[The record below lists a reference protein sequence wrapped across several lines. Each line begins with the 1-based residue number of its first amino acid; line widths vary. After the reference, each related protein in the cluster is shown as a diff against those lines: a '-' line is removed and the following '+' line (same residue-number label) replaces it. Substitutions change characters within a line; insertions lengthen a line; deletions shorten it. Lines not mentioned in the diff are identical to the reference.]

1 MGSASSKFKKYLQH
15 GDEFAAMQ
23 VFQSSPELRKNLDPN
38 LSYGDSHHHN
48 TALHY
53 AAKHGMK
60 HLLRTFLND
69 LGGNPNK
76 KNGCNETSLHAACQ
90 LSQQKSFSAQERRAA
105 CVALLLQWRGVPLN
119 SGGRERVDLQA
130 QDQKGNT
137 ALHCAA
143 TSGLKRCVELLLNH
157 GSPLF
162 IENHDKFTPCDMAM
176 RNNHHD
182 IAQLLESRMVF
193 ADSSD
198 TINEAELYG
207 PGEQEEVYSGLR
219 TQDLQEAKDQLLVET
234 SDMLHIPLFTAEALL
249 RDNEWSREALLEKWM
264 KDPVQ
269 CCQLAGVQPPTSAL
283 QHCGTEPTAVT
294 LEYNNAEP
302 PEAIQQQSLAKSHGD
317 IICEICM
324 LAMPCWDRPVL
335 MSCNHRFC
343 TSCWESYLTVKIQD
357 GDAHHILCPAYQ
369 CHILVP
375 VEVIE
380 KLVSPDMAR
389 RYLQFDI
396 KAFVES
402 NRSIKWCPMPGCGRA
417 VRLPE
422 TEQTQPSDVL
432 HNIPS
437 AKPPLLTSH
446 AVDCGNGHF
455 FCWECLGEAHAP
467 CGCNQWHQWQ
477 QKISE
482 VKPEELRASCIETE
496 DAANC
501 LWLVTNSKPCPN
513 CKSPIQKNE
522 GCNHMKCSKCK
533 FDFCWV
539 CLENWKKHSSATG
552 GYFRCNRF
560 EAVHKADEKQ
570 GILISE
576 AMLRNQQMQELNR
589 FLHYYTRFR
598 NHENSQKLEEPL
610 LNNVR
615 QKMEILAS
623 SLSKGQKGEESAEK
637 GTRFV
642 EDGVRELLKARRV
655 LCGSY
660 VYGYYLEDNGYNKTI
675 FEFMQNELEEVTE
688 KLSEMVA
695 RPYLRTPRPVIIQT
709 TTLARR
715 KRHEFVRAV
724 SKGLIPPETPPTLR
738 KVRKRRFPGLMAMDP
753 VDDEQMSHAIAAS
766 LKDLD
771 PNNPWV
777 KDSQGR
783 HTNLSAI
790 YDWPDFDSDEEET
803 EVNRALAV
811 SLLGECSRVGCSR
824 PRARNPRTSAIH
836 DYCSLRCSRTAR
848 LGTEDDVYRVNV
860 TADYNMDLVIALE
873 MSRLQMIEDE
883 MKKRQRAV
891 EDAASKA
898 QQQGSGDSV
907 GQPGTSVESNN
918 TPGEVMDDH
927 QLKLAI
933 QLSLQ
938 ETTKKIAK
946 STSADPSLGSVD
958 CIGDISSPDMHA
970 ISALKVEGEEG
981 TDLSSSIYHKTSA
994 DLTVDYFL
1002 KSLAGRQI
1010 DLKNLNTGPNMFSPD
1025 DGSEGGEVI
1034 WGCGVSKTLGD
1045 KELLVGC
1052 GFKPCIA
1059 EDGRFEIG
1067 DIHEN
1072 GCFNDVDE
1080 YDETDSRLLKRSHST
1095 GDLCTRGRRGPLHG
1109 GVVGSGDEPRYHLDS
1124 DHSSQHEEKPEDIAK
1139 RILAFPAAASSA
1151 KSMSGRHFLLLHHHS
1166 GGSNGNAGGE
1176 TSLANSEDGASIYY
1190 GGQSSVE
1197 DTTTTSDSLNA
1208 DLEVCGILGTTTE
1221 DDEEGKGY
1229 IEDESSGANSSSTD
1243 RNSFSEREIKPILS
1257 SDKNEP
1263 SSVVDSDV
1271 RIGLVSGKS
1280 SNSSSIPVVTSV
1292 GASSVSSAKSLT
1304 GNSLLEAHRKAFKA
1318 AGGKTGGSSGSS
1330 SLRIR
1335 ICKSPNSSG
1344 AGVSGTSVSGVNS
1357 GRQLETDSSNE
1368 YESETGIPKSPTLF
1382 ISGVSISRT
1391 PEPRSPAIVTT
1402 SSGVTTNSS
1411 VGRQSRSSSL
1421 TVPPPPPLAPPLST
1435 TILGSSSMSLNT
1447 ATTTVHS
1454 TYPEPQTPMMLS
1466 SSSPVNLTSACV
1478 TMTSNS
1484 MVITPPPLPPL
1495 LPSPGSP
1502 ISISSPR
1509 SGAPSPILTSG
1520 NGSSGGISS
1529 STNQTSGN
1537 STAMNATKSK
1547 SASEPER
1554 EREMFRFPK
1563 SSTDGAL
1570 SSVLHVQESNLSS
1583 DDFHEALFLLERSP
1597 KGGGGSSKR
1606 RKKSKKERH
1615 KDKENSNGS
1624 SCSSKVKEF
1633 KEASSA
1639 L

>member
-1 MGSASSKFKKYLQH
+1 
-15 GDEFAAMQ
+15 
-23 VFQSSPELRKNLDPN
+23 
-38 LSYGDSHHHN
+38 
-48 TALHY
+48 
-53 AAKHGMK
+53 
-60 HLLRTFLND
+60 
-69 LGGNPNK
+69 
-76 KNGCNETSLHAACQ
+76 
-90 LSQQKSFSAQERRAA
+90 
-105 CVALLLQWRGVPLN
+105 
-119 SGGRERVDLQA
+119 
-130 QDQKGNT
+130 
-137 ALHCAA
+137 
-143 TSGLKRCVELLLNH
+143 
-157 GSPLF
+157 
-162 IENHDKFTPCDMAM
+162 
-176 RNNHHD
+176 
-182 IAQLLESRMVF
+182 
-193 ADSSD
+193 
-198 TINEAELYG
+198 
-207 PGEQEEVYSGLR
+207 
-219 TQDLQEAKDQLLVET
+219 
-234 SDMLHIPLFTAEALL
+234 
-249 RDNEWSREALLEKWM
+249 
-264 KDPVQ
+264 
-269 CCQLAGVQPPTSAL
+269 
-283 QHCGTEPTAVT
+283 
-294 LEYNNAEP
+294 
-302 PEAIQQQSLAKSHGD
+302 
-317 IICEICM
+317 
-324 LAMPCWDRPVL
+324 
-335 MSCNHRFC
+335 
-343 TSCWESYLTVKIQD
+343 
-357 GDAHHILCPAYQ
+357 
-369 CHILVP
+369 
-375 VEVIE
+375 
-380 KLVSPDMAR
+380 
-389 RYLQFDI
+389 
-396 KAFVES
+396 
-402 NRSIKWCPMPGCGRA
+402 
-417 VRLPE
+417 
-422 TEQTQPSDVL
+422 
-432 HNIPS
+432 
-437 AKPPLLTSH
+437 
-446 AVDCGNGHF
+446 
-455 FCWECLGEAHAP
+455 
-467 CGCNQWHQWQ
+467 
-477 QKISE
+477 
-482 VKPEELRASCIETE
+482 
-496 DAANC
+496 
-501 LWLVTNSKPCPN
+501 
-513 CKSPIQKNE
+513 
-522 GCNHMKCSKCK
+522 
-533 FDFCWV
+533 
-539 CLENWKKHSSATG
+539 
-552 GYFRCNRF
+552 
-560 EAVHKADEKQ
+560 
-570 GILISE
+570 
-576 AMLRNQQMQELNR
+576 
-589 FLHYYTRFR
+589 
-598 NHENSQKLEEPL
+598 
-610 LNNVR
+610 
-615 QKMEILAS
+615 
-623 SLSKGQKGEESAEK
+623 
-637 GTRFV
+637 
-642 EDGVRELLKARRV
+642 
-655 LCGSY
+655 
-660 VYGYYLEDNGYNKTI
+660 
-675 FEFMQNELEEVTE
+675 
-688 KLSEMVA
+688 
-695 RPYLRTPRPVIIQT
+695 
-709 TTLARR
+709 
-715 KRHEFVRAV
+715 
-724 SKGLIPPETPPTLR
+724 
-738 KVRKRRFPGLMAMDP
+738 
-753 VDDEQMSHAIAAS
+753 
-766 LKDLD
+766 
-771 PNNPWV
+771 
-777 KDSQGR
+777 
-783 HTNLSAI
+783 
-790 YDWPDFDSDEEET
+790 
-803 EVNRALAV
+803 
-811 SLLGECSRVGCSR
+811 
-824 PRARNPRTSAIH
+824 
-836 DYCSLRCSRTAR
+836 
-848 LGTEDDVYRVNV
+848 
-860 TADYNMDLVIALE
+860 MDLVIALE

-1176 TSLANSEDGASIYY
+1176 TSLANSEDG
-1190 GGQSSVE
+1190 
-1197 DTTTTSDSLNA
+1197 
-1208 DLEVCGILGTTTE
+1208 TTTE

-1454 TYPEPQTPMMLS
+1454 TSPEPQTPMMLS

-1509 SGAPSPILTSG
+1509 S
-1520 NGSSGGISS
+1520 
-1529 STNQTSGN
+1529 
-1537 STAMNATKSK
+1537 
-1547 SASEPER
+1547 
-1554 EREMFRFPK
+1554 
-1563 SSTDGAL
+1563 DGAL

-1624 SCSSKVKEF
+1624 SCSRKETIEDEPRSGRSSTNRTPEMIEKVRQMLPQDRRLTLRLIAEELDISKDTVHTIICDDLDEQKAKQMETSGDF
-1633 KEASSA
+1633 ISMCDQDPLLLKTIVTGDETWCNQFDPESKRQSMSWCSQTSPRPKKKLSA
-1639 L
+1639 KIQGQSINAAIYQSVLNRLLQRIRRVRPELHRTGKWMLLHDNAAAHCAIRVRQFLAQKMVAMKSDCDLETISKGLLWNRSQNGCHTIFDGIHVRKTYTCTNIPCVSVAVFPNL

>member
-1 MGSASSKFKKYLQH
+1 MPITLAIS
-15 GDEFAAMQ
+15 E
-23 VFQSSPELRKNLDPN
+23 
-38 LSYGDSHHHN
+38 
-48 TALHY
+48 
-53 AAKHGMK
+53 
-60 HLLRTFLND
+60 ND
-69 LGGNPNK
+69 
-76 KNGCNETSLHAACQ
+76 H
-90 LSQQKSFSAQERRAA
+90 
-105 CVALLLQWRGVPLN
+105 
-119 SGGRERVDLQA
+119 
-130 QDQKGNT
+130 
-137 ALHCAA
+137 
-143 TSGLKRCVELLLNH
+143 
-157 GSPLF
+157 PLF
-162 IENHDKFTPCDMAM
+162 
-176 RNNHHD
+176 
-182 IAQLLESRMVF
+182 
-193 ADSSD
+193 SS
-198 TINEAELYG
+198 
-207 PGEQEEVYSGLR
+207 S
-219 TQDLQEAKDQLLVET
+219 
-234 SDMLHIPLFTAEALL
+234 
-249 RDNEWSREALLEKWM
+249 EWSREALLEKWM

-283 QHCGTEPTAVT
+283 QHCTSEPSSVT
-294 LEYNNAEP
+294 LEYSNAETSG
-302 PEAIQQQSLAKSHGD
+302 AIQQQGTTKIHVET
-317 IICEICM
+317 ICEICM

-335 MSCNHRFC
+335 MSCNHQFC

-467 CGCNQWHQWQ
+467 CGCSQWLQWQ

-482 VKPEELRASCIETE
+482 VKPEELRASCVETE

-615 QKMEILAS
+615 QKMEVLAS
-623 SLSKGQKGEESAEK
+623 SLSKGQKREESAEK
-637 GTRFV
+637 GTKFV

-709 TTLARR
+709 TALARR

-766 LKDLD
+766 LRDLD

-803 EVNRALAV
+803 EVNHALAV

-836 DYCSLRCSRTAR
+836 DYCSLRCSRAAR
-848 LGTEDDVYRVNV
+848 LGAEDDVYHVNV
-860 TADYNMDLVIALE
+860 TSDYNMDLVIALE

-883 MKKRQRAV
+883 MKKRQRAA
-891 EDAASKA
+891 EDAASKT
-898 QQQGSGDSV
+898 QQQAADDSE
-907 GQPGTSVESNN
+907 GQAGTSVDSE
-918 TPGEVMDDH
+918 GVDDH

-938 ETTKKIAK
+938 ETTKRIAK
-946 STSADPSLGSVD
+946 STSADPTIGSSVCSEEESSSDGNLVTDVAPKVD
-958 CIGDISSPDMHA
+958 DDDD
-970 ISALKVEGEEG
+970 EN
-981 TDLSSSIYHKTSA
+981 TDLTSLIYHKTSA

-1010 DLKNLNTGPNMFSPD
+1010 DVKNLNPGPNLFSPD
-1025 DGSEGGEVI
+1025 DGIEGSDVI
-1034 WGCGVSKTLGD
+1034 WGCGVSKTLAD
-1045 KELLVGC
+1045 KELLIGC

-1080 YDETDSRLLKRSHST
+1080 YDEKNSHLLKRSHST
-1095 GDLCTRGRRGPLHG
+1095 GDLCTRGRRGPMHG
-1109 GVVGSGDEPRYHLDS
+1109 GVVGAGDEPRYHLDS

-1139 RILAFPAAASSA
+1139 RILAFPAAASFG

-1176 TSLANSEDGASIYY
+1176 ASLANSEDGASIYY

-1243 RNSFSEREIKPILS
+1243 RNSFSEREIKPTLS
-1257 SDKNEP
+1257 LDK
-1263 SSVVDSDV
+1263 SSVLDTEVKRGKDV
-1271 RIGLVSGKS
+1271 GLMSGPSNVSSLKS
-1280 SNSSSIPVVTSV
+1280 S
-1292 GASSVSSAKSLT
+1292 AA
-1304 GNSLLEAHRKAFKA
+1304 NSLLEAHRKAFKYTGGK
-1318 AGGKTGGSSGSS
+1318 AGGGSGSTG
-1330 SLRIR
+1330 LRIR
-1335 ICKSPNSSG
+1335 ICKYPNN
-1344 AGVSGTSVSGVNS
+1344 ANVSGTIITNTNN

-1402 SSGVTTNSS
+1402 SSGITTNCS

-1421 TVPPPPPLAPPLST
+1421 TVPPPIPLAPPLST
-1435 TILGSSSMSLNT
+1435 AILGSSSTSLNNT
-1447 ATTTVHS
+1447 TTTVHS
-1454 TYPEPQTPMMLS
+1454 ASPEPQPSLMLK
-1466 SSSPVNLTSACV
+1466 SSSPVNLNSVCATV
-1478 TMTSNS
+1478 TSNNV
-1484 MVITPPPLPPL
+1484 VITPPPLPPL

-1502 ISISSPR
+1502 VSISSPR

-1520 NGSSGGISS
+1520 NGSSIGISS
-1529 STNQTSGN
+1529 STTQ
-1537 STAMNATKSK
+1537 
-1547 SASEPER
+1547 P
-1554 EREMFRFPK
+1554 
-1563 SSTDGAL
+1563 SSTTT
-1570 SSVLHVQESNLSS
+1570 VNQ
-1583 DDFHEALFLLERSP
+1583 
-1597 KGGGGSSKR
+1597 
-1606 RKKSKKERH
+1606 KE
-1615 KDKENSNGS
+1615 KEKCFGFRNHRLM
-1624 SCSSKVKEF
+1624 VH
-1633 KEASSA
+1633 
-1639 L
+1639 

>member
-1 MGSASSKFKKYLQH
+1 MADPMSKLF
-15 GDEFAAMQ
+15 
-23 VFQSSPELRKNLDPN
+23 
-38 LSYGDSHHHN
+38 
-48 TALHY
+48 T
-53 AAKHGMK
+53 
-60 HLLRTFLND
+60 
-69 LGGNPNK
+69 
-76 KNGCNETSLHAACQ
+76 
-90 LSQQKSFSAQERRAA
+90 
-105 CVALLLQWRGVPLN
+105 
-119 SGGRERVDLQA
+119 
-130 QDQKGNT
+130 QKGNT

-396 KAFVES
+396 KTCLLETWRGLLEIQTTSRYFPSPPIPVVKPKPVEVAEEASEKLSQPQMPITLAEAFVES

-455 FCWECLGEAHAP
+455 FCCPDLAPSDFHLFLHLKKFLGGQRFDGDDEVKTAVRKWFASQAGKFYNEGIERLVPRLDKCLNNGGDYVEKECLGEAHAP

-811 SLLGECSRVGCSR
+811 SLLG
-824 PRARNPRTSAIH
+824 SA
-836 DYCSLRCSRTAR
+836 AEW
-848 LGTEDDVYRVNV
+848 G
-860 TADYNMDLVIALE
+860 
-873 MSRLQMIEDE
+873 
-883 MKKRQRAV
+883 AV
-891 EDAASKA
+891 
-898 QQQGSGDSV
+898 V
-907 GQPGTSVESNN
+907 
-918 TPGEVMDDH
+918 
-927 QLKLAI
+927 
-933 QLSLQ
+933 Q
-938 ETTKKIAK
+938 E
-946 STSADPSLGSVD
+946 
-958 CIGDISSPDMHA
+958 HA
-970 ISALKVEGEEG
+970 
-981 TDLSSSIYHKTSA
+981 T
-994 DLTVDYFL
+994 
-1002 KSLAGRQI
+1002 
-1010 DLKNLNTGPNMFSPD
+1010 
-1025 DGSEGGEVI
+1025 
-1034 WGCGVSKTLGD
+1034 
-1045 KELLVGC
+1045 
-1052 GFKPCIA
+1052 
-1059 EDGRFEIG
+1059 
-1067 DIHEN
+1067 
-1072 GCFNDVDE
+1072 
-1080 YDETDSRLLKRSHST
+1080 
-1095 GDLCTRGRRGPLHG
+1095 
-1109 GVVGSGDEPRYHLDS
+1109 
-1124 DHSSQHEEKPEDIAK
+1124 
-1139 RILAFPAAASSA
+1139 
-1151 KSMSGRHFLLLHHHS
+1151 
-1166 GGSNGNAGGE
+1166 
-1176 TSLANSEDGASIYY
+1176 
-1190 GGQSSVE
+1190 
-1197 DTTTTSDSLNA
+1197 
-1208 DLEVCGILGTTTE
+1208 
-1221 DDEEGKGY
+1221 
-1229 IEDESSGANSSSTD
+1229 
-1243 RNSFSEREIKPILS
+1243 
-1257 SDKNEP
+1257 
-1263 SSVVDSDV
+1263 
-1271 RIGLVSGKS
+1271 
-1280 SNSSSIPVVTSV
+1280 
-1292 GASSVSSAKSLT
+1292 
-1304 GNSLLEAHRKAFKA
+1304 
-1318 AGGKTGGSSGSS
+1318 
-1330 SLRIR
+1330 
-1335 ICKSPNSSG
+1335 
-1344 AGVSGTSVSGVNS
+1344 
-1357 GRQLETDSSNE
+1357 
-1368 YESETGIPKSPTLF
+1368 
-1382 ISGVSISRT
+1382 
-1391 PEPRSPAIVTT
+1391 
-1402 SSGVTTNSS
+1402 
-1411 VGRQSRSSSL
+1411 
-1421 TVPPPPPLAPPLST
+1421 LAPQQFM
-1435 TILGSSSMSLNT
+1435 II
-1447 ATTTVHS
+1447 AV
-1454 TYPEPQTPMMLS
+1454 
-1466 SSSPVNLTSACV
+1466 
-1478 TMTSNS
+1478 
-1484 MVITPPPLPPL
+1484 
-1495 LPSPGSP
+1495 
-1502 ISISSPR
+1502 
-1509 SGAPSPILTSG
+1509 
-1520 NGSSGGISS
+1520 
-1529 STNQTSGN
+1529 
-1537 STAMNATKSK
+1537 
-1547 SASEPER
+1547 
-1554 EREMFRFPK
+1554 
-1563 SSTDGAL
+1563 
-1570 SSVLHVQESNLSS
+1570 
-1583 DDFHEALFLLERSP
+1583 
-1597 KGGGGSSKR
+1597 
-1606 RKKSKKERH
+1606 
-1615 KDKENSNGS
+1615 
-1624 SCSSKVKEF
+1624 
-1633 KEASSA
+1633 
-1639 L
+1639 